1 MGILSRAQATEA
13 ILSGRVRVNGR
24 IETSPSS
31 LIIPERARIHVDG
44 VHRATAGWRAL
55 LLHKPRG
62 VLTTRRDPEGRRTV
76 YDVLGGAGRGLN
88 AVGRLDFASSGLLL
102 FTTDTQLANW
112 ILDPVNQVPRTY
124 LVNVRGEVVPA
135 QAASLLDGVGG
146 GANRMR
152 AAAVRLLKTSG
163 RESLLRVELREGRNR
178 EVRRLFKAIG
188 HEVTRLKRIQFGG
201 LELKQLAPGEWR
213 ELGRSELRKAFPGAP
228 I

>member
-13 ILSGRVRVNGR
+13 IRSGRVRVNGR

-44 VHRATAGWRAL
+44 VHRAKAGWRAL

-62 VLTTRRDPEGRRTV
+62 VLTTRRDPEGRQTV
-76 YDVLGGAGRGLN
+76 YDVLEEAGRGLN

-124 LVNVRGEVVPA
+124 LVNVRGEVVPDE
-135 QAASLLDGVGG
+135 AASLLDGVGA

-163 RESLLRVELREGRNR
+163 RESLLRVELLEGRNR
-178 EVRRLFKAIG
+178 EVRRLFEAIG

-213 ELGRSELRKAFPGAP
+213 ELGRSELRNAFPGAP

>member
-13 ILSGRVRVNGR
+13 ILSGRVWVDGR
-24 IETSPSS
+24 IERRPSA
-31 LIIPERARIHVDG
+31 LVIPERARVQVDG
-44 VHRATAGWRAL
+44 VRRSKAGWRAL
-55 LLHKPRG
+55 ILHKPRG
-62 VLTTRRDPEGRRTV
+62 VLTTRRDPDGRPTV
-76 YDVLGGAGRGLN
+76 YDVLDEAGHGLN

-102 FTTDTQLANW
+102 FTTDTQFANW

-124 LVNVRGEVVPA
+124 LVNVRGELGPA
-135 QAASLLDGVGG
+135 EAANLLKGVGA
-146 GANRMR
+146 GANRIR
-152 AAAVRLLKTSG
+152 ATAVRLLKLSG
-163 RESLLRVELREGRNR
+163 RESLLSVELREGRNR
-178 EVRRLFKAIG
+178 EIRRLFDAIG